1 MLGRNLCLAV
11 VGIQGAPGQSKISR
25 NRDRTQFTPQTFAAT
40 LLKHQYLGAFATR
53 RLKPKYCKAL
63 EITPPEREY
72 CSRYSVGKER
82 SKNNGP
88 LFLVVQDCHRWMEK
102 SLLGSEHD
110 ENVKLKEDVQAMNS
124 KVQPGVLQGLVMVD
138 LM

>member
-1 MLGRNLCLAV
+1 
-11 VGIQGAPGQSKISR
+11 
-25 NRDRTQFTPQTFAAT
+25 
-40 LLKHQYLGAFATR
+40 
-53 RLKPKYCKAL
+53 
-63 EITPPEREY
+63 
-72 CSRYSVGKER
+72 
-82 SKNNGP
+82 
-88 LFLVVQDCHRWMEK
+88 MEK